1 MRLQVTLLKVPT
13 EIDNMANCTEML
25 SRKLKNNLRNL
36 NTFKAIII
44 ILLWQFGNNII
55 YFIYLKPSEVMR
67 HSYGTAAV
75 LWMIT
80 LEAGFSILSP
90 LAGLIADVAYGRLR
104 VLKFSTYLI
113 VACTFGVLVMLI
125 LLNATEVLVFRYV
138 SIIFFF
144 GSYLGRVF
152 FQANI
157 IQFGTDQLRDMPTDK
172 SVRFIH
178 MYVWSHAVT
187 YLLTNVVCSTSHV
200 FDWYNIQ
207 THTSTI
213 VLLDILLSFSSI
225 FLIGMLFVIDK
236 VPDLFHDERLKVNPY
251 KLLFR
256 VIKFTV
262 KHKKPIKR
270 SAFTYCDE
278 EIPSR
283 IDYGK
288 LRYGGPFTTE
298 QVEDVKV
305 LLSILIVLVSLGPA
319 FILDFNVN
327 IILQF
332 YIREN
337 EHKQTFLSD
346 TVKGVD
352 LTTSLI
358 TILSLPVLYFIIK
371 PIFNRLNLGM
381 FKRMGLSMI
390 VMTSIFVICFI
401 INTIGS
407 TPLLKNSNHCFKLNH
422 SVTFNQNLTRVPV
435 AIIPITVQIMHVF
448 YTMLEKISVLEFI
461 SCQTPQ
467 HMKGIVFGMYYFI
480 QSLFL
485 LLSVF
490 ISYYFFSHFN
500 VLRDAPRLN
509 CPVVYYTFNIL
520 IGILCLIIFT
530 ISSRRYKYRRRDD
543 ICNVYQYAEDYYSN
557 CNLRRCH

>member
-25 SRKLKNNLRNL
+25 SRKLKNKLRNL

-67 HSYGTAAV
+67 HSHGKDV
-75 LWMIT
+75 LWMISV
-80 LEAGFSILSP
+80 EAGFSILSP

-113 VACTFGVLVMLI
+113 VACTLGVLVMLI
-125 LLNATEVLVFRYV
+125 LLNATEIDIFR
-138 SIIFFF
+138 F
-144 GSYLGRVF
+144 GVVTLLFGAFLGRVF

-172 SVRFIH
+172 SVRFIQ

-187 YLLTNVVCSTSHV
+187 YLLTKAVCSTSYV
-200 FDWYNIQ
+200 FELNNIR

-213 VLLDILLSFSSI
+213 VLLDIFLSFSSI
-225 FLIGMLFVIDK
+225 FLIVMLFVIDK
-236 VPDLFHDERLKVNPY
+236 VPDLFHDEGLKVNPY

-270 SAFTYCDE
+270 SAFTY
-278 EIPSR
+278 
-283 IDYGK
+283 YGK

-337 EHKQTFLSD
+337 EHKETFLSD

-352 LTTSLI
+352 FTTSLI

-381 FKRMGLSMI
+381 FKRMGLSII
-390 VMTSIFVICFI
+390 VITSIFVICFI

-407 TPLLKNSNHCFKLNH
+407 TPLLKNKDHCFKLNH

-435 AIIPITVQIMHVF
+435 AIIPITVPIMHVF
-448 YTMLEKISVLEFI
+448 YTMLMKISVLEFI

-485 LLSVF
+485 LLSVV

-500 VLRDAPRLN
+500 VLLDAPRLN

-530 ISSRRYKYRRRDD
+530 ISSRRYKNRRRDD